1 MDTRTQ
7 RILYIDT
14 QRCMGCRACETVCK
28 LENDL
33 PAGPRY
39 TMVAEVETGSGLTEK
54 LNFLP
59 VPCQHCGDA
68 PCVRACP
75 TGALYKRADGI
86 VLVEQSK
93 CIGCHGCL
101 MACPF
106 GVPQFGASGRMQK
119 CTMCVHRI
127 DEGSL
132 PACAASVSPA
142 SCASAS
148 LPTSSPAPASFPV
161 SEKSASPTGLAGASR
176 SVLCSIYLA

>member
-1 MDTRTQ
+1 MNTRTQ

-14 QRCMGCRACETVCK
+14 RRCMGCRACETVCK

-39 TMVAEVETGSGLTEK
+39 TMVTEVETGEGFTEE

-75 TGALYKRADGI
+75 TGAVYKRADGI
-86 VLVEQSK
+86 VLTDGSR
-93 CIGCHGCL
+93 CIGCHECL
-101 MACPF
+101 LACPF
-106 GVPQFGASGRMQK
+106 GVPQFGANGRMTK

-127 DEGSL
+127 DEGAL
-132 PACAASVSPA
+132 PACAANCPAEAILCDTVENVSRILRERYG
-142 SCASAS
+142 ASAS
-148 LPTSSPAPASFPV
+148 YGPFAAELQ
-161 SEKSASPTGLAGASR
+161 KAGR
-176 SVLCSIYLA
+176 

>member
-1 MDTRTQ
+1 MEVRQQ

-39 TMVAEVETGSGLTEK
+39 TMVAEVETGSGVTER

-75 TGALYKRADGI
+75 TGAASGEKLKPHLIDQ
-86 VLVEQSK
+86 VK
-93 CIGCHGCL
+93 CI
-101 MACPF
+101 
-106 GVPQFGASGRMQK
+106 S
-119 CTMCVHRI
+119 
-127 DEGSL
+127 
-132 PACAASVSPA
+132 
-142 SCASAS
+142 
-148 LPTSSPAPASFPV
+148 
-161 SEKSASPTGLAGASR
+161 
-176 SVLCSIYLA
+176 

>member
-1 MDTRTQ
+1 MEARQQ

-33 PAGPRY
+33 PVGPRY
-39 TMVAEVETGSGLTEK
+39 TMVAEVETGEGSTER

-75 TGALYKRADGI
+75 TGALYKRADGV
-86 VLVEQSK
+86 VLVEQSR
-93 CIGCHGCL
+93 CIGCHECL

-106 GVPQFGASGRMQK
+106 GVPQFGANGRMQK
-119 CTMCVHRI
+119 CTMCVHRL
-127 DEGSL
+127 DEGML
-132 PACAASVSPA
+132 PACAMNCPA
-142 SCASAS
+142 EAILCDTPENISKILRQRYSQNA
-148 LPTSSPAPASFPV
+148 APYGPFAALLQEV
-161 SEKSASPTGLAGASR
+161 GR
-176 SVLCSIYLA
+176 